1 MLSILWDAK
10 RVSTLATIAFLAG
23 SIAARAA
30 DAGHPTVVELYQS
43 QDCASCLPANTNLLA
58 IADRPDVLAL
68 SLDVTYWDHLGWKDT
83 FAKPAFTKRQWD
95 YARALHHKEVWTPQ
109 IVINGAVDIIGNRR
123 DELDA
128 AIRHADRGDAGPT
141 ITIAPGKV
149 TISGAASAASA
160 DVVLVRYDPRIVQVA
175 IGAGENEGTTIPHR
189 NVVHD
194 VQELGDWDGGDAT
207 FNLPDPGDAALKT
220 AILIQQGRGGPII
233 AAAHN

>member
-83 FAKPAFTKRQWD
+83 FAKPVFTKRQWD

-128 AIRHADRGDAGPT
+128 AIHRADRGNAGPT
-141 ITIAPGKV
+141 ITIASNKV
-149 TISGAASAASA
+149 TVSGSPSAASA

-207 FNLPDPGDAALKT
+207 FNLPDTDDAALKT

>member
-95 YARALHHKEVWTPQ
+95 YARALH
-109 IVINGAVDIIGNRR
+109 
-123 DELDA
+123 
-128 AIRHADRGDAGPT
+128 
-141 ITIAPGKV
+141 
-149 TISGAASAASA
+149 
-160 DVVLVRYDPRIVQVA
+160 
-175 IGAGENEGTTIPHR
+175 
-189 NVVHD
+189 
-194 VQELGDWDGGDAT
+194 
-207 FNLPDPGDAALKT
+207 
-220 AILIQQGRGGPII
+220 
-233 AAAHN
+233 